1 MGALQSPENT
11 IKERK
16 KNMKKHLLC
25 ITLLAASLLT
35 ACGSKNQE
43 VQSYNIENIVL
54 PSDGNE
60 LTEEDKQRQ
69 YLAFLENYIKDN
81 LLEPLSEVKNAS
93 VTLQS
98 PTASENTINSN
109 EEISVAVVLELQ
121 NELSTV
127 STAELADCLATAVGN
142 TSTNKITIMD
152 TDGNMLFS
160 DSSKNQEVHTYIYE
174 PTSTYVLPS
183 EGNVTEADKQRQY
196 LAYLES
202 FIADNVL
209 EPLSEVK
216 NASVTLQ
223 SPTYSENTI
232 SSNEEISVAVVLE
245 LEDELSTVSTAE
257 LANYLATSVG
267 NTSTDEITIMDID
280 GNILFPKE

>member
-1 MGALQSPENT
+1 
-11 IKERK
+11 
-16 KNMKKHLLC
+16 MKKHLLC

-60 LTEEDKQRQ
+60 LTEE
-69 YLAFLENYIKDN
+69 
-81 LLEPLSEVKNAS
+81 
-93 VTLQS
+93 
-98 PTASENTINSN
+98 
-109 EEISVAVVLELQ
+109 
-121 NELSTV
+121 
-127 STAELADCLATAVGN
+127 
-142 TSTNKITIMD
+142 
-152 TDGNMLFS
+152 
-160 DSSKNQEVHTYIYE
+160 
-174 PTSTYVLPS
+174 
-183 EGNVTEADKQRQY
+183 DKQRQY

>member
-1 MGALQSPENT
+1 
-11 IKERK
+11 
-16 KNMKKHLLC
+16 MKKHLFC

-43 VQSYNIENIVL
+43 VQTYNVENIVL
-54 PSDGNE
+54 PEGNV
-60 LTEEDKQRQ
+60 TEEDKQRQ
-69 YLAFLENYIKDN
+69 YLAYLENYIKDN
-81 LLEPLSEVKNAS
+81 LLDPLSEVKNAS

-98 PTASENTINSN
+98 PTGSENTINTN
-109 EEISVAVVLELQ
+109 EEISVAVMLELQ
-121 NELSTV
+121 NELSTD

-160 DSSKNQEVHTYIYE
+160 GGNTNQEDHIYIYE

-196 LAYLES
+196 LVYLEN
-202 FIADNVL
+202 FIKEGIL
-209 EPLSEVK
+209 EPISEVK

-245 LEDELSTVSTAE
+245 LEDELSTVSTTE
-257 LANYLATSVG
+257 LADYLATAVG

-280 GNILFPKE
+280 GNLLFPEE

>member
-1 MGALQSPENT
+1 
-11 IKERK
+11 
-16 KNMKKHLLC
+16 MKKHLLC
-25 ITLLAASLLT
+25 ITLLTASLLT

-43 VQSYNIENIVL
+43 VQTSNVENIVL
-54 PSDGNE
+54 PEGNV
-60 LTEEDKQRQ
+60 TEEDKQRQ

-98 PTASENTINSN
+98 PTGSENTINTN

-121 NELSTV
+121 NELSTD

-160 DSSKNQEVHTYIYE
+160 DGNKNQEDHIYIYE
-174 PTSTYVLPS
+174 PTSTYILPS
-183 EGNVTEADKQRQY
+183 DGNDTLTEEDKQRQY
-196 LAYLES
+196 LAFLEKY
-202 FIADNVL
+202 IKDNLL

-216 NASVTLQ
+216 SASVALQ
-223 SPTYSENTI
+223 SPTYSENNI
-232 SSNEEISVAVVLE
+232 NSNEEISVAVVLE
-245 LEDELSTVSTAE
+245 LQNELSTFSATE
-257 LANYLATSVG
+257 LADILATAVG
-267 NTSTDEITIMDID
+267 NTSTDEITIMDVD